1 MQQDK
6 EIRDENLELRQHA
19 IDIVFT
25 RVCTIIS
32 RDHYFGA
39 RKHNSVN
46 VDHS

>member
-19 IDIVFT
+19 IVFT

-32 RDHYFGA
+32 RDHNFGA